1 MVNLQDIMASVYRLL
16 QSGLPGL
23 ACYNGLATYG
33 KASPYAVF
41 TVTETQSREYFG
53 TNASD
58 HDLAITVTIYQSR
71 DRGAGILRRM
81 GHQLITAWH
90 KAAPTITGM
99 TGTCLTLLSRGNP
112 APAGSNL
119 YALTMA
125 FRLVGTG
132 A

>member
-1 MVNLQDIMASVYRLL
+1 MVNLQDITASIYRLL

-33 KASPYAVF
+33 KASPFAVF
-41 TVTETQSREYFG
+41 TVAESAGHEYFG
-53 TNASD
+53 TSSSD
-58 HDLAITVTIYQSR
+58 HELAITVTIYQSR

-90 KAAPTITGM
+90 KTAPTITGM

-112 APAGSNL
+112 APVGNNL